1 MSLKSRYVVAL
12 ELATIVVIVMV
23 AGCAHM
29 NVGLDQLM
37 TADRSPQSARL
48 GPQYV
53 VEEQVLAT
61 AEGPIGVTYAHR
73 PGNSTL
79 ILFCGG
85 DVFHRSIEGGAV
97 LELLVRDADVVLF
110 DYPGYGDTAG
120 PQSIERI
127 FRTALAVY
135 DYAFS
140 RKVMVD
146 RKRVVYGFSLG
157 GFVAP
162 YLARER
168 RVDGLVLE
176 ATAPNVPSWV
186 ASQVPWFAKP
196 FVRVDISQDLL
207 TLDGVEALR
216 NYTGRVLLLAGGK
229 DRQAPAGL
237 SKQIEKRLQ
246 EAGRAVRYVEFPTA
260 GHGEISSLPEFQLT
274 LASFLAEL

>member
-1 MSLKSRYVVAL
+1 MSSKSRHAVAL
-12 ELATIVVIVMV
+12 ELATVIVIVMA
-23 AGCAHM
+23 AGCVH
-29 NVGLDQLM
+29 VKLGLDQLI
-37 TADRSPQSARL
+37 TADRSTASARL

-73 PGNSTL
+73 PGNGAL

-85 DVFHRSIEGGAV
+85 NVFHRSIEGGAALESLV
-97 LELLVRDADVVLF
+97 LDADVVLF

-120 PQSIERI
+120 PQTMERI

-140 RKVMVD
+140 REVMVD

-157 GFVAP
+157 GFLAP

-196 FVRVDISQDLL
+196 FVRVDISQDLVAI
-207 TLDGVEALR
+207 DGVEALR

-229 DRQAPAGL
+229 DREAPAAL
-237 SKQIEKRLQ
+237 TKQIEKRLK

-260 GHGEISSLPEFQLT
+260 GHGEIHSLPEFQST